1 MEQRTF
7 FGENEKLRKLSKMGD
22 PLEQLNRYIDW
33 RIFEATLTEI
43 LYKENG
49 NLGGRPAYDYVLMFK
64 IAILQ
69 QIYNLSDDACEYQIN
84 DRISFQRFLG
94 LSIDSTIPDAK
105 TIWAFKE
112 KMSKAEKGKE
122 VFEVFAKQLKMA
134 GVITHKGS
142 IVDASF
148 VEVPRQHKEDKQDK
162 DASWTKKRDEYH
174 YGYKNNVKV
183 DADSKLISKYSVCPA
198 NVADNKAIPALVDK
212 DDEKLYGDKAYV
224 GKNIESAIKE
234 INPRIK
240 IRILKKAFRNR
251 PLSEKDKKLN
261 TLKSKIR
268 SKVEHVFGQMKQSM
282 NGLEIRCKG
291 ISRAT
296 TSVMLK
302 NLTYNL
308 KRFAYLRHKRMVSA

>member
-22 PLEQLNRYIDW
+22 PLESLNRYIDW
-33 RIFEATLTEI
+33 RVFESTLTEI

-49 NLGGRPAYDYVLMFK
+49 NLGGRPGYDYILMFK

-69 QIYNLSDDACEYQIN
+69 QIYNLSDDVCEYQIN

-105 TIWAFKE
+105 TIWLFKE
-112 KMSKAEKGKE
+112 KISKSEKGKNL
-122 VFEVFAKQLKMA
+122 FDVFAGQLKRA

-162 DASWTKKRDEYH
+162 EAAWAKKRDEYH
-174 YGYKNNVKV
+174 YGYKNNIKV
-183 DADSKLISKYSVCPA
+183 DADSKLISKYGVSPA
-198 NVADNKAIPALVDK
+198 NVADNKAIEYLVDK
-212 DDEKLYGDKAYV
+212 DDKKLYGDKGFV
-224 GKNIESAIKE
+224 GKNIEEIIKR
-234 INPRIK
+234 INPKIK
-240 IRILKKAFRNR
+240 IRIHKKAFRNR
-251 PLSEKDKKLN
+251 PLSEKDKRLN

-268 SKVEHVFGQMKQSM
+268 SKVEHVFGQMRQSM
-282 NGLEIRCKG
+282 NGLKIRCKG
-291 ISRAT
+291 IIRAT

-302 NLTYNL
+302 NIAYNL
-308 KRFAYLRHKRMVSA
+308 KRYAYLSHKRVLGA